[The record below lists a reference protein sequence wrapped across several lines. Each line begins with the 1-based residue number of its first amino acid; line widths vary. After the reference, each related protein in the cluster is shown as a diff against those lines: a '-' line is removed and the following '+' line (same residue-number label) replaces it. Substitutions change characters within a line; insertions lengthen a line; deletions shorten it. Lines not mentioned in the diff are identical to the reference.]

1 MTGGLVVVASLSAW
15 AIESQATRPPKS
27 DRIEEAFR
35 YDAKGRR
42 DPFVSLVREGR
53 VVTPVAS
60 SASPDGTTP
69 ILYGIVWDP
78 GGRSLAL
85 INDTEV
91 QVGGMIGKYRV
102 EEIRRDAV
110 VLAADLSVLP
120 SLDDLNRQSFNLEPR
135 RQISGSCSTRM
146 RPSRERTS

>member
-1 MTGGLVVVASLSAW
+1 MRMEHALMAGGLAMIVSLSGS
-15 AIESQATRPPKS
+15 AIESVAAQPLKGGRA
-27 DRIEEAFR
+27 EEVFR

-110 VLAADLSVLP
+110 VLIA
-120 SLDDLNRQSFNLEPR
+120 
-135 RQISGSCSTRM
+135 GG
-146 RPSRERTS
+146 ERTVLQIAFGPSSSSSSGTTTGGEVRE

>member
-1 MTGGLVVVASLSAW
+1 MRIVGALVAGGLAVVASLSAW
-15 AIESQATRPPKS
+15 AVESEAAQPLKS
-27 DRIEEAFR
+27 GRIEEAFR

-53 VVTPVAS
+53 VVTPAS
-60 SASPDGTTP
+60 SSAGLDGATP
-69 ILYGIVWDP
+69 TLYGIVWDP
-78 GGRSLAL
+78 GGRSIAL

-110 VLAADLSVLP
+110 VLAA
-120 SLDDLNRQSFNLEPR
+120 
-135 RQISGSCSTRM
+135 GG
-146 RPSRERTS
+146 ERTVLQIAFGPSSSASSGTTTGGEVGE